1 MMMMIIIIR
10 IKWLPKTFFRFVVVA
25 EITWWT
31 SCEEKKR
38 EYLLTLYYWRAE
50 HPSCSTLILLHPP
63 TDSLSTKMHRKTQ
76 QRQDKVKSQSC
87 IHSAPRLLSDKAQQ
101 GIWFMPFIF
110 SSLHFLYH
118 DTVNSV
124 KFLEVIIV
132 THLLSIHTN
141 TILLLYIIN
150 SSRYALLKNTH
161 LEGMSALVKIPPSHP
176 TKYQK
181 YHLFKC

>member
-1 MMMMIIIIR
+1 MITKDIFQFYSGCRNNLMDII
-10 IKWLPKTFFRFVVVA
+10 WG
-25 EITWWT
+25 
-31 SCEEKKR
+31 KK
-38 EYLLTLYYWRAE
+38 EGVLVNSILWRAE

-87 IHSAPRLLSDKAQQ
+87 IHSAPCLLSDKAQQ
-101 GIWFMPFIF
+101 GIWFMLFIF
-110 SSLHFLYH
+110 SSLHFLSH
-118 DTVNSV
+118 DTANSV

-132 THLLSIHTN
+132 KHWLSIHTN
-141 TILLLYIIN
+141 TILLLYSNN
-150 SSRYALLKNTH
+150 SSCYALLKNTH

-176 TKYQK
+176 TQYQK